1 MSSFLPDAVRQGLE
15 AARQAARRRSNR
27 LCLHEGDRVHRVLRL
42 WDGGVAL
49 PASDAPPIRGWVA
62 LYDGPRHLATCLI
75 VGVPAEDGE
84 ERVYEFKSQTPVTD
98 RAPLDFER
106 AEPAPAALIP
116 PSL

>member
-1 MSSFLPDAVRQGLE
+1 MSSHLPDAVRQGLE
-15 AARQAARRRSNR
+15 AARQAVLRRSGR
-27 LCLHEGDRVHRVLRL
+27 LCLHSGDRIHRVLRM

-49 PASDAPPIRGWVA
+49 PASDAPPIRGRVE

-75 VGVPAEDGE
+75 VGVPFEDGE

-106 AEPAPAALIP
+106 DEPTPAALIP
-116 PSL
+116 PSF

>member
-15 AARQAARRRSNR
+15 AARQAAQRRSGR

-42 WDGGVAL
+42 WDGGLAL
-49 PASDAPPIRGWVA
+49 PASDAPPIRGCVD

-75 VGVPAEDGE
+75 VGIPAENGE
-84 ERVYEFKSQTPVTD
+84 ERVYEFKSQTPAMD

-116 PSL
+116 RSF